1 MFNTIFDTSATGL
14 DIKSALLAAGAA
26 LILGLAL
33 AITHQKTSQTT
44 KGFLVTLATLP
55 LLVMAVMIMI
65 NGNLGTSI
73 AILGAFSLIRF
84 RSLQGRA
91 KDLLAIFFA
100 MMIGLACGMGHIL
113 FGTVITII
121 AIIAIILFTYTRFLE
136 PDSHERV
143 LKVVIPEDLD
153 YDEVFTDIFKKYTS
167 RHRLV
172 KMKTM
177 NMGSLYKL
185 TYDVKI
191 KRGVKEKEF
200 LDEIRVKN
208 CNLKVLL
215 SECYAVNRRRL
226 CGRIRNGERR
236 KPLRR
241 I

>member
-14 DIKSALLAAGAA
+14 DIKTALIAAGAA
-26 LILGLAL
+26 LLLGIML
-33 AITHQKTSQTT
+33 AITHMKTSQTT

-113 FGTVITII
+113 FGTVITVI
-121 AIIAIILFTYTRFLE
+121 AIVAILLFTYTHILE
-136 PDSHERV
+136 PDRHERV
-143 LKVVIPEDLD
+143 LKIVIPEDMD
-153 YDEVFTDIFKKYTS
+153 YEEAFTDIFKKYTS

-177 NMGSLYKL
+177 NLGSLYKL
-185 TYDVKI
+185 TYDVKM
-191 KRGVKEKEF
+191 RHGVKEKDF

-215 SECYAVNRRRL
+215 SEPCCEEEV
-226 CGRIRNGERR
+226 
-236 KPLRR
+236 
-241 I
+241 

>member
-14 DIKSALLAAGAA
+14 DIKTALIAAGAA
-26 LILGLAL
+26 LLLGIML
-33 AITHQKTSQTT
+33 AITHMKTSQTT

-113 FGTVITII
+113 FGTVITVI
-121 AIIAIILFTYTRFLE
+121 AIVAILLFTYMHILE
-136 PDSHERV
+136 PDRHERV
-143 LKVVIPEDLD
+143 LKIVIPEDMD
-153 YDEVFTDIFKKYTS
+153 YEEVFTDIFKKYTS

-177 NMGSLYKL
+177 NLGSLYKL
-185 TYDVKI
+185 TYDVKM
-191 KRGVKEKEF
+191 RHGVKEKDF

-215 SECYAVNRRRL
+215 SEPCCEEEV
-226 CGRIRNGERR
+226 
-236 KPLRR
+236 
-241 I
+241 

>member
-1 MFNTIFDTSATGL
+1 MFNSIFEST
-14 DIKSALLAAGAA
+14 AAGLEINTA
-26 LILGLAL
+26 LIAAGVSLVLGLAL
-33 AITHQKTSQTT
+33 AITHMKTSQTT
-44 KGFLVTLATLP
+44 KGFLITLATLP

-113 FGTVITII
+113 FGAVITII
-121 AIIAIILFTYTRFLE
+121 AIIAILLFSYTHLLE

-143 LKVVIPEDLD
+143 LKVIIPEDLD
-153 YDEVFTDIFKKYTS
+153 YEDVFNDIFKKYTS

-172 KMKTM
+172 RMKTV

-185 TYDVKI
+185 TYEVKLRHGI
-191 KRGVKEKEF
+191 KEKAF

-208 CNLKVLL
+208 MNLKVLL
-215 SECYAVNRRRL
+215 SEPCCEEEV
-226 CGRIRNGERR
+226 
-236 KPLRR
+236 
-241 I
+241 